1 MTNNLIIIGSGPAAW
16 TAAIYASRAALSPIV
31 LAGEQ
36 GGGQLML
43 TTRIENYPGFP
54 EGILG
59 PELMAGMRRQAE
71 KHGVRIID
79 KNATGL
85 KKSENSFT
93 VMYGEPI
100 SEHSENSES
109 QKVGKSENQKA
120 GKENLPDFRSSEGLT
135 FRNSESSEFSANSV
149 IVATGAV
156 ANTLK
161 LPGEDR
167 LMGRGVGTCAVCD
180 APFYRGKDMVLVIGG
195 GDSAMEEAGEL
206 SKFVKKVVILVRKDT
221 MRASAIMVNRIKSL
235 QNVEIW
241 YKTEVKEFIGEKRLE
256 KVKIIREGKEEG
268 LAVDGAFY
276 AIGHTPATGWLAG
289 SGVEIDAKGYIM
301 TLLSAVISPAKFS
314 EHSENSDSQKVRKS
328 ESQKAGNSGSPAL
341 RFSDLSGTPS
351 IPSFPTMTTMP
362 GIFAAGDCV
371 DSRYRQAITAA
382 GFGAMAALDAQK
394 WLESR

>member
-1 MTNNLIIIGSGPAAW
+1 
-16 TAAIYASRAALSPIV
+16 
-31 LAGEQ
+31 
-36 GGGQLML
+36 ML

-59 PELMAGMRRQAE
+59 PELMAGMKRKAE

-120 GKENLPDFRSSEGLT
+120 GNENLPDFRSSEGLT
-135 FRNSESSEFSANSV
+135 FRNSEFSEFSEPKDNLIAASSV

-221 MRASAIMVNRIKSL
+221 MRASAIMVNRINSL

-256 KVKIIREGKEEG
+256 KVKIIREGKEEV

-276 AIGHTPATGWLAG
+276 AIGHTPATGWLKD
-289 SGVEIDAKGYIM
+289 SGVEVDEKGYIL
-301 TLLSAVISPAKFS
+301 TETGLGPG
-314 EHSENSDSQKVRKS
+314 SQKIQLPNLYPTS
-328 ESQKAGNSGSPAL
+328 
-341 RFSDLSGTPS
+341 TS
-351 IPSFPTMTTMP
+351 IP
-362 GIFAAGDCV
+362 GVFAAGDCV